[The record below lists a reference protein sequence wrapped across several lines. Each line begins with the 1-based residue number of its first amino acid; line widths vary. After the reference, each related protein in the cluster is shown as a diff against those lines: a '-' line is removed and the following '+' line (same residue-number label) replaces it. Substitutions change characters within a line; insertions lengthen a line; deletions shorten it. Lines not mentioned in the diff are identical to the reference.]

1 MSTKEQA
8 CYSYDLA
15 GTVVN
20 LTGVILP
27 SDQKEYLE
35 FGLLSHVDNRKYNGV
50 FYIRLE
56 DATAG
61 KMAAIIVRSF
71 VDKTLITVTF
81 STNVPWDMT
90 KDPSY
95 VISGARA
102 GP

>member
-1 MSTKEQA
+1 MSTKEQP

-35 FGLLSHVDNRKYNGV
+35 FGFSSQVENQTHNGV

-61 KMAAIIVRSF
+61 KMAAAIVRSF
-71 VDKTLITVTF
+71 VNKTLVTVTF
-81 STNVPWDMT
+81 NTSVPWDKT
-90 KDPSY
+90 KDASY